1 MLESHGLA
9 ISHVLLIES
18 TGSSNVVGCK
28 LWVGLPC
35 KWSRNF
41 AKSANDNV

>member
-18 TGSSNVVGCK
+18 IGSSNDVGRN
-28 LWVGLPC
+28 LWVGLQC
-35 KWSRNF
+35 K
-41 AKSANDNV
+41 